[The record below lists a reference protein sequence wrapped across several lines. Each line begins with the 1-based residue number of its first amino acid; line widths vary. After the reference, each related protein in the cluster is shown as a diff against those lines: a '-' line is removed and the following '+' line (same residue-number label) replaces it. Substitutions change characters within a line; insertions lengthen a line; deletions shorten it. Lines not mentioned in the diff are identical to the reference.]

1 VDNQNILI
9 SLFAIVAASFSMV
22 MLLSKQALTC
32 ALGLLGVLLCT
43 AGIYGLIGEHFIAAV
58 QLVVY
63 AGAIMVLFIFS
74 IMLLNL
80 KHEVY
85 STNMKKPLFFVAMI
99 TGGLL
104 FGVLS
109 TVICDYFS
117 QDIGGMQHGNF
128 GREVIASLGGNSNVL
143 SHALFSQYYMSFEVI
158 SLALIIGL
166 IGAVTLAK
174 RKFE

>member
-9 SLFAIVAASFSMV
+9 SLFCIAATFFSLV
-22 MLLSKQALTC
+22 MLFSKQALTC
-32 ALGLLGVLLCT
+32 ALGLLGVLICT

-85 STNMKKPLFFVAMI
+85 SSNVKKPLFIGAI
-99 TGGLL
+99 IAGGLL
-104 FGVLS
+104 FGFLS
-109 TVICDYFS
+109 TVIVDYFGQS
-117 QDIGGMQHGNF
+117 LGGMQQGIF
-128 GREVIASLGGNSNVL
+128 TREYIFNLGGNSKVL
-143 SHALFSQYYMSFEVI
+143 AHALFTQYYMSFEVI
-158 SLALIIGL
+158 SLALLVGL

>member
-1 VDNQNILI
+1 MDSQNIFI
-9 SLFAIVAASFSMV
+9 SLFAGLAAFFAIV
-22 MLLSKQALTC
+22 MLFSKQALTC
-32 ALGLLGVLLCT
+32 ALALLAVIICT

-85 STNMKKPLFFVAMI
+85 SSNMKKPLFVGAI
-99 TGGLL
+99 LAGGLL
-104 FGVLS
+104 FGFLS
-109 TVICDYFS
+109 TVISDYFTR
-117 QDIGGMQHGNF
+117 DVGGMQQGTF
-128 GREVIASLGGNSNVL
+128 TREAILEMGGNSNVL
-143 SHALFSQYYMSFEVI
+143 SHALFSQHYMSFEVI
-158 SLALIIGL
+158 SLALLVGL